1 MNERSAATSGTASEK
16 SKRDENLRQD
26 MTKIIT
32 IFLVFMI
39 LLISGCATLPVE
51 KDIPSYSLNGTTY
64 YALVPLCESKGISLK
79 YDTFSRTANLLKD
92 NHSIDLMVSDNLIL
106 VDKRAVLLDH
116 PIDIYQ
122 GAIVVPAKFKGQI
135 LDTLFKPAKAASLR
149 RVSPLPSL
157 IKKVVV
163 DAGHGGHDP
172 GAIGRTGLKEKDV
185 NLDIA
190 KRLANRLKADGIEV
204 VMTRNSDK
212 FIPLGTRVNIAN
224 NSKADLFIS
233 IHSNASRTRSLY
245 GFEVYYVSPSVS
257 DSNRASYAA
266 KNVHLNL
273 DNSSFASQSQNL
285 KAILW
290 DMIYTYNRAESI
302 KLSRI
307 ICRSAVVNLNVKV
320 LGVKDARFEVLRGAR
335 MPAILI
341 EVGFLSNPKEEQLLK
356 DGYYREKLSQSIMDG
371 LCNYAGKARMTEVS
385 RR

>member
-1 MNERSAATSGTASEK
+1 MWRHQK
-16 SKRDENLRQD
+16 IYLRQT
-26 MTKIIT
+26 MTKKIT
-32 IFLVFMI
+32 IFLLFLI
-39 LLISGCATLPVE
+39 FLISGCTTLPIKE
-51 KDIPSYSLNGTTY
+51 NIPTYSLNGTTY
-64 YALVPLCESKGISLK
+64 YALAPLCEVKGISLR
-79 YDTFSRTANLLKD
+79 YDTFSRTANLFKD

-116 PIDIYQ
+116 PVDIYQ
-122 GAIVVPAKFKGQI
+122 GAIVVPAKFKGEI
-135 LDTLFKPAKAASLR
+135 LDTLFKPAKASSPRRASPFSSIIR
-149 RVSPLPSL
+149 
-157 IKKVVV
+157 KVVI

-172 GAIGRTGLKEKDV
+172 GAIGRTGLREKDV

-204 VMTRNSDK
+204 IMTRNSDR

-257 DSNRASYAA
+257 DSSRASYAA
-266 KNVHLNL
+266 RNAYLNL
-273 DNSSFASQSQNL
+273 DSSCFASQSQNL

-290 DMIYTYNRAESI
+290 DMLYTYNRAESI
-302 KLSRI
+302 ELSRI
-307 ICRSAVVNLNVKV
+307 ICRSAVDNLNVKV

-335 MPAILI
+335 MPAILV
-341 EVGFLSNPKEEQLLK
+341 EVGFLSNPKEEQSLK
-356 DGYYREKLSQSIMDG
+356 DGHYREKLSQSIRDG
-371 LCNYAGKARMTEVS
+371 LCNYAAKAGMTEVA

>member
-1 MNERSAATSGTASEK
+1 MIKKN
-16 SKRDENLRQD
+16 
-26 MTKIIT
+26 T
-32 IFLVFMI
+32 IFLLFLI
-39 LLISGCATLPVE
+39 FLISGCATLPVKE
-51 KDIPSYSLNGTTY
+51 NIPSCSLNGTTY
-64 YALVPLCESKGISLK
+64 YSLAALCELKGISFR
-79 YDTFSRTANLLKD
+79 YDTFSRTVNLLKD

-106 VDKRAVLLDH
+106 VDKRAVLLDY
-116 PIDIYQ
+116 PVDIYQ
-122 GAIVVPAKFKGQI
+122 GSIVVPAKFKGQI
-135 LDTLFKPAKAASLR
+135 LDTLFKPAKTIVSR
-149 RVSPLPSL
+149 RVSPFSSS
-157 IKKVVV
+157 IRKVVI

-172 GAIGRTGLKEKDV
+172 GAIGRTGLREKDV

-190 KRLANRLKADGIEV
+190 KRLADRLRADGISV

-257 DSNRASYAA
+257 DSSRAFYSA
-266 KNVHLNL
+266 KNAYLNL
-273 DNSSFASQSQNL
+273 DSACFASQSQNL

-290 DMIYTYNRAESI
+290 DMLYTYNRAESI
-302 KLSRI
+302 YLSRA
-307 ICRSAVVNLNVKV
+307 ICRSAVDNLNVKV

-341 EVGFLSNPKEEQLLK
+341 EAGFLSNPKEERLLR
-356 DGYYREKLSQSIMDG
+356 DGYYREKLSLSIREG
-371 LCNYAGKARMTEVS
+371 LCNYAGKAGMTEVS